1 MRIALVTTDS
11 SPLTPA
17 ADSDTQSTRVFS
29 LAQALAELGHR
40 VTIYARRDARA
51 LPDSAILAPG
61 VTVEH
66 VTAGPPAALA
76 ADEFAPHV
84 REFGDHLARRWRR
97 NAPDVVHAHFWTSG
111 LAALAAARDLG
122 IPVVQTFMSLGAADP
137 DGSGPTSDLRNR
149 LESCIARE
157 ATAVLASTYA
167 EAAQITRMGV
177 PRSAITVVPCG
188 VDTAQFSPEGP
199 VAKRTKRPR
208 LLAVAPGSLGGRQG
222 LDTLVRALA
231 GVPDAELVIAGG
243 PARQRLGRDQAYQ
256 DLVQLARAAG
266 VERRLTFTGRVSLR
280 DLPPLLRS
288 ADLVLSAAPYEPAG
302 MLAIAAMACGT
313 PVIASAVS
321 GHQDAVLDG
330 ITGVLIP
337 PGQPGLLAR
346 RVRQLLAAPVR
357 LEAFGLAAADRA
369 QSRYQWDRIGME
381 TAAAYERCQP
391 DRGDAAAYDDMSSDG
406 EMSSDGDLALDADM
420 PLDAGLALV
429 QPR

>member
-1 MRIALVTTDS
+1 MRIALVTSDS
-11 SPLTPA
+11 SPFARA
-17 ADSDTQSTRVFS
+17 ADSDILVTRVAS

-66 VTAGPPAALA
+66 VTAGPPAPLA
-76 ADEFAPHV
+76 ADELAAHV

-97 NAPDVVHAHFWTSG
+97 NPPDLVHAHFWTGG
-111 LAALAAARDLG
+111 LAALAGARDLG
-122 IPVVQTFMSLGAADP
+122 LPVVQTFMSLGAADTEVAQP
-137 DGSGPTSDLRNR
+137 DGTQPDPASQTRTR
-149 LESCIARE
+149 LEPCIARK

-167 EAAQITRMGV
+167 EAAEITRMGV

-208 LLAVAPGSLGGRQG
+208 LLAVAPGSLGGQLG

-231 GVPDAELVIAGG
+231 GVPEAELVIAGG
-243 PARQRLGRDQAYQ
+243 PARQRLGRDQAYR

-266 VERRLTFTGRVSLR
+266 VERRLTFAGRVSLR
-280 DLPPLLRS
+280 DLPALLRS
-288 ADLVLSAAPYEPAG
+288 ADLLVSAAPYEPAG

-330 ITGVLIP
+330 TTGVLVP

-346 RVRQLLAAPVR
+346 RTRQLLAAPVR

-381 TAAAYERCQP
+381 TVAAYERCLQN
-391 DRGDAAAYDDMSSDG
+391 RGDADTAYA
-406 EMSSDGDLALDADM
+406 DLALDAD
-420 PLDAGLALV
+420 PVLDADLALA